1 MMVSQRNMIVL
12 GVLLG
17 LLLLVI
23 GNIGGGHRNV
33 TLAGDFIFAMT
44 LFWGGLASEENLPV
58 KIALLAIGGLFVLA
72 VFAGSPISLASLLGR

>member
-1 MMVSQRNMIVL
+1 MMISQRNMIVL
-12 GVLLG
+12 GVLIG

-23 GNIGGGHRNV
+23 GNAGGGHRNV

-58 KIALLAIGGLFVLA
+58 KIALLAIGGLFVNST
-72 VFAGSPISLASLLGR
+72 FAGTALNLSSLLGR